1 LGFALTEFAFAA
13 SAEQYKI
20 VNNITLLFHNSHLNN
35 HDIKR
40 AQERPSPVRLEIRPD
55 IVRRVPT
62 ATTIVIPGD
71 PAPPGTE
78 WDESIANDA
87 GARAAVKTAWNE
99 AIRMA
104 NLAANGLQSLQTN
117 LNNQNFLPTDL
128 DKQKDFI
135 AKQSPP
141 LVSSIVG
148 LCMSIPLLNYF

>member
-1 LGFALTEFAFAA
+1 VA
-13 SAEQYKI
+13 SAEKYKI
-20 VNNITLLFHNSHLNN
+20 VNNVTLLFHNSHLNN

-141 LVSSIVG
+141 LVSFIVG

>member
-1 LGFALTEFAFAA
+1 MA
-13 SAEQYKI
+13 SAEKYKI
-20 VNNITLLFHNSHLNN
+20 VNNVTLLFHNSHLNN

-141 LVSSIVG
+141 LVSFIVG

>member
-1 LGFALTEFAFAA
+1 LGCALTEFAFVA
-13 SAEQYKI
+13 SAEKYKI
-20 VNNITLLFHNSHLNN
+20 VNNVTLLFHNSHLNN

-141 LVSSIVG
+141 LVSFIVG

>member
-1 LGFALTEFAFAA
+1 LGCALTEFAFVT

-20 VNNITLLFHNSHLNN
+20 VNNVTLLFHKSYLNSQ
-35 HDIKR
+35 DIKR
-40 AQERPSPVRLEIRPD
+40 AQERPSPVRREIHPD

-62 ATTIVIPGD
+62 ATTIVIPND

-87 GARAAVKTAWNE
+87 GARATVKTAWNE

-104 NLAANGLQSLQTN
+104 NLAANGLQSLQIN
-117 LNNQNFLPTDL
+117 LNNQNFNPSDL

-141 LVSSIVG
+141 
-148 LCMSIPLLNYF
+148 